1 VRRSDSNAPKRST
14 APIRYPYSKTFPPA
28 DRAIRRGTSTGDE
41 PSFNGPDPPT
51 EKFSRGVQSGKN
63 GIFRG
68 FRPPAPKRLEVT
80 SCRFGRRCVSPSP
93 AIPPKIV
100 SIFAVVKMLR
110 PFESRIFGKVRKR
123 PKSKNR
129 RFLGHPESDR
139 RAVCCVGRQ
148 IETATRPP

>member
-1 VRRSDSNAPKRST
+1 MTPQTGNDATNRLVDHGFLLVFNTSFEST
-14 APIRYPYSKTFPPA
+14 AYRSLEARY
-28 DRAIRRGTSTGDE
+28 E
-41 PSFNGPDPPT
+41 PSFNGPDPPA

-93 AIPPKIV
+93 AIVPKIV

-139 RAVCCVGRQ
+139 RAVCCLGRQ
-148 IETATRPP
+148 IETGTRPP